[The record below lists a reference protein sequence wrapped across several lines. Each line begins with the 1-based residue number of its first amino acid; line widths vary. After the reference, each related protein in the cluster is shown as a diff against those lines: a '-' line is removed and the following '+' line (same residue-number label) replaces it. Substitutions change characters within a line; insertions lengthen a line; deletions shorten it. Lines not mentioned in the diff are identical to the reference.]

1 MSDTPE
7 PRREDALLL
16 IRSARIGAEAGGYH
30 GTVQLMNELG
40 AAYDE
45 LQRERDTA
53 IPERKATETVLADT
67 DKYADE
73 AVKLLRDLI
82 VTGCREWVDNDRCN
96 APAEFVL
103 WGKLIDPE
111 GLGPRCYDHAAKWV
125 DHRGL
130 GDPSYAI
137 LDLRPGLRFLSRR
150 GVAPEDP

>member
-7 PRREDALLL
+7 PRAWTL
-16 IRSARIGAEAGGYH
+16 RINPDGVGIVGGWAEGDIPGFQ
-30 GTVQLMNELG
+30 GEMVEVIEKS
-40 AAYDE
+40 AYD
-45 LQRERDTA
+45 A
-53 IPERKATETVLADT
+53 
-67 DKYADE
+67 
-73 AVKLLRDLI
+73 AVELLRGLA
-82 VTGCREWVDNDRCN
+82 VTTCREWVENDRCN

-137 LDLRPGLRFLSRR
+137 IDLRPARAFL
-150 GVAPEDP
+150 ATQEKP